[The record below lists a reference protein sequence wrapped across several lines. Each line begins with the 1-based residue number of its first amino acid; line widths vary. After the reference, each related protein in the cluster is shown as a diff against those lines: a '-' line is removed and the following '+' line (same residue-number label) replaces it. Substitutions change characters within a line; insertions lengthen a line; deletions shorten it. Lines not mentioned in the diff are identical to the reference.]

1 MAYYMDGTTQ
11 VWEPDS
17 FDATSSQGMS
27 SLSQFG
33 DISQQ
38 LQQNTL
44 ANNVWSAEQA
54 DKVNAFN
61 AEQAELN
68 RQFQRE
74 MSDTAHQREVAD
86 LKAAGLNP
94 VLSARL
100 AGASTPSGSSAQGQ
114 KGDTDTSLNS
124 ALTSLVGAFISQ
136 ENARL
141 NAQTNLA
148 IAERNNATSELI
160 AQISAAATQNS
171 AAMHAAATR
180 YAAELGLTGT
190 QYASDNS
197 LFGTKYTANKNAS
210 TNTQVAKIHAQAQ
223 RYSADQAYNSSIYGA
238 DTSAKTSRG
247 NAWIGLASNLGS
259 AVINQTGN
267 FLTNK
272 YARRSLF

>member
-1 MAYYMDGTTQ
+1 MGYYMDGTTQ

-17 FDATSSQGMS
+17 FDATGSQGMS

-54 DKVNAFN
+54 EKANAFN
-61 AEQAELN
+61 AEQAALN
-68 RQFQRE
+68 REFQRE
-74 MSDTAHQREVAD
+74 MSNTSYQRAVAD

-94 VLSARL
+94 VLATRFS
-100 AGASTPSGSSAQGQ
+100 GASTPSGAAATGQ
-114 KGDTDTSLNS
+114 KGETDSSLNG

-141 NAQTNLA
+141 TAQTNLA
-148 IAERNNATSELI
+148 IAERNNATSRLI
-160 AQISAAATQNS
+160 AEISAAATQNS

-180 YAAELGLTGT
+180 YASDQSLLGT

-197 LFGTKYTANKNAS
+197 LYGTKYATNVQAGTQRYV
-210 TNTQVAKIHAQAQ
+210 TNTNAKTSRYVADK
-223 RYSADQAYNSSIYGA
+223 AYESSIYGA

-259 AVINQTGN
+259 AVINQAGN
-267 FLTNK
+267 YITYHN
-272 YARRSLF
+272 RSFK

>member
-33 DISQQ
+33 DLSQQ

-74 MSDTAHQREVAD
+74 MSDTAFQRQVAD

-94 VLSARL
+94 VLATRL
-100 AGASTPSGSSAQGQ
+100 SGASTPAGSAAQGQ
-114 KGDTDTSLNS
+114 KGDTDTSLNN
-124 ALTSLVGAFISQ
+124 ALTSLVGSFISQ

-148 IAERNNATSELI
+148 IAEKNNSTSRLI
-160 AQISAAATQNS
+160 AEISAAATMNS
-171 AAMHAAATR
+171 ASMHAAAQR
-180 YAAELGLTGT
+180 YAADLSAETSR
-190 QYASDNS
+190 YVSDNS
-197 LFGTKYTANKNAS
+197 GL
-210 TNTQVAKIHAQAQ
+210 QVANVIAH
-223 RYSADQAYNSSIYGA
+223 
-238 DTSAKTSRG
+238 
-247 NAWIGLASNLGS
+247 GLGYKDVGQMAGVLGS
-259 AVINQTGN
+259 AIGLNAGQTGTRGPSGHSYRSN
-267 FLTNK
+267 SSASTLRGVFNSFGKVFGFNK
-272 YARRSLF
+272 